1 MHPGT
6 SYIYL
11 GFYDGT
17 VEFMNVDS
25 GGVSVYKVKAQDV
38 GLESDSSKGYASNRR
53 KNLFIKLTQ
62 TLVLMQISRE

>member
-17 VEFMNVDS
+17 VEIMNVDS
-25 GGVSVYKVKAQDV
+25 GAVSVYKIKAQDV
-38 GLESDSSKGYASNRR
+38 GLESDNSKGYACN
-53 KNLFIKLTQ
+53 KLKKGHKLTHI
-62 TLVLMQISRE
+62 VLYID